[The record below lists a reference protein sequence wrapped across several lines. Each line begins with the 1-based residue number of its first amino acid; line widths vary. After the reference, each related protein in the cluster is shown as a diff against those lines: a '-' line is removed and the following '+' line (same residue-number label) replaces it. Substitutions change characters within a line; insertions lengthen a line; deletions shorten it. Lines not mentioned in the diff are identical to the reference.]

1 MSTIIGNITIDEYG
15 QILLPLEVNQ
25 QLNLQNNDWLK
36 VNIKRNYIVLV
47 PLKSGIDEELLDI
60 IIHEGIL
67 IDVK

>member
-1 MSTIIGNITIDEYG
+1 MATITIDENG
-15 QILLPLEVNQ
+15 QILLPLEVNNK
-25 QLNLQNNDWLK
+25 LNLQNNDWLK
-36 VNIKRNYIVLV
+36 VNIKSDHVVLI

>member
-1 MSTIIGNITIDEYG
+1 MATITNITIDENG
-15 QILLPLEVNQ
+15 QILLPLEVNK

-36 VNIKRNYIVLV
+36 VNIKSDHIVLI

>member
-1 MSTIIGNITIDEYG
+1 MATNITIDENG
-15 QILLPLEVNQ
+15 QILLPLEVNK

-36 VNIKRNYIVLV
+36 VNIKSDHIVLI